1 MQLGIRYY
9 IWKEDLEFE
18 KRWNGGIYH
27 YLTKHIFNK
36 KSNIKMNF
44 IRILG
49 FIAASLTTVATL
61 PQVLKVIKTKKTTD
75 LSLLMYITMTTGVL
89 FWFIYGLYIVDYPLI
104 IANFITFMLSVT
116 ILIFKIKYK

>member
-1 MQLGIRYY
+1 
-9 IWKEDLEFE
+9 
-18 KRWNGGIYH
+18 
-27 YLTKHIFNK
+27 
-36 KSNIKMNF
+36 
-44 IRILG
+44 
-49 FIAASLTTVATL
+49 L